1 MSLIFDA
8 AQSVGVFFTVKTLP
22 DKNGLD
28 TVLVSKDV
36 WSRFDQLGHDRV
48 ALSIHP
54 VQSQHSSRQKGQSL
68 KALTCWAV
76 LDEDVSFI
84 FCRRITDR
92 HVYLQV
98 ASLSVPPKWLETF
111 RHIFPHSVPQQ
122 IPPQI
127 THTATRT
134 MPVLLTEI
142 IVSALSDEAYHV
154 ASSRDSPLETWLSNE
169 SIILRQGT
177 IYAFDSEFLPTNGR
191 VTADLRRTYR
201 YRLDMTEPVLQ
212 GYSRIGHTRFYVIL
226 VVQAND
232 DLSLEDEMDLGWG
245 EQSGSDPGG
254 IEIDESF
261 LASSVLH
268 PRQNLPSN
276 RKDSTCLFTNGHQYL
291 NGELEETSTSHT
303 DSQLRVEL
311 TPEPTSMPQDDYTL
325 FLRTSDL
332 GKIGVLDG
340 DWASLINFIA
350 LLAIYSVTQAIAEL
364 TDASD
369 SRLVRISARDDLVK
383 FS

>member
-1 MSLIFDA
+1 M
-8 AQSVGVFFTVKTLP
+8 
-22 DKNGLD
+22 
-28 TVLVSKDV
+28 
-36 WSRFDQLGHDRV
+36 LGSSGRRCE
-48 ALSIHP
+48 LSF
-54 VQSQHSSRQKGQSL
+54 R
-68 KALTCWAV
+68 
-76 LDEDVSFI
+76 
-84 FCRRITDR
+84 RRITDR

-111 RHIFPHSVPQQ
+111 RHIFPHPAHQQ

-142 IVSALSDEAYHV
+142 IVTALSNEAYRV
-154 ASSRDSPLETWLSNE
+154 ASSRGSPLETWLSNE
-169 SIILRQGT
+169 SIILRQGA
-177 IYAFDSEFLPTNGR
+177 IYAFDSELLPTHGR
-191 VTADLRRTYR
+191 VTADLRTTYR

-226 VVQAND
+226 VDQTNE
-232 DLSLEDEMDLGWG
+232 DLSLEDEIDFGWG
-245 EQSGSDPGG
+245 EQSGSDPDG

-261 LASSVLH
+261 LARSVLH
-268 PRQNLPSN
+268 PRQNLPSS
-276 RKDSTCLFTNGHQYL
+276 RMDSTCLFANGHQHS
-291 NGELEETSTSHT
+291 NDELEETSTSHT

-311 TPEPTSMPQDDYTL
+311 TPEPTSMPQDDCTL

-332 GKIGVLDG
+332 GKIGILDG

-364 TDASD
+364 TDASN

-383 FS
+383 IS